1 MLGQQL
7 SPVES
12 RPVDKTSRLLPL
24 RTAWCWPAKPVTL
37 LPLLKASD
45 EPGGVLYDNCQL

>member
-24 RTAWCWPAKPVTL
+24 GTAWPAKPVTL

-45 EPGGVLYDNCQL
+45 EPGGVLHDNCQL